1 MKIKKAAEFLK
12 NNDCFCFLCH
22 KNLDGD
28 TLGASYSLHYA
39 LKQLKKQSVVR
50 TVENETFEN
59 FKDLLKLEQTKE
71 NFSIEHFVTVDVAS
85 LTLLEKDFNQK
96 ISLSIDHH
104 KSFNLNCKLACVE
117 ESAAA
122 TCEVVYLILKQLPVK
137 ITKKI
142 ANCLYLGICTDTG
155 CFKFDNTTSKTH
167 KIAAELI
174 EKGAEFS
181 KINYYMF
188 DRKTKQRLE
197 LEKNVLEHLEYY
209 FNDLVV
215 LVFII
220 TEIIE
225 KTKVLKEDLNSIAYL
240 AYSFKDAVFSITAK
254 QEQNGFKISVR
265 TKENYD
271 AGLFCAKFSGGG
283 HKKAAG
289 CFVKGDLK
297 TVKTKLLDALKE
309 ELEFY
314 KMEF

>member
-1 MKIKKAAEFLK
+1 MR
-12 NNDCFCFLCH
+12 
-22 KNLDGD
+22 
-28 TLGASYSLHYA
+28 
-39 LKQLKKQSVVR
+39 R
-50 TVENETFEN
+50 TA
-59 FKDLLKLEQTKE
+59 K
-71 NFSIEHFVTVDVAS
+71 
-85 LTLLEKDFNQK
+85 
-96 ISLSIDHH
+96 
-104 KSFNLNCKLACVE
+104 
-117 ESAAA
+117 
-122 TCEVVYLILKQLPVK
+122 
-137 ITKKI
+137 
-142 ANCLYLGICTDTG
+142 
-155 CFKFDNTTSKTH
+155 
-167 KIAAELI
+167 
-174 EKGAEFS
+174 
-181 KINYYMF
+181 MF
-188 DRKTKQRLE
+188 HRKTKQRLE